1 MTNEGATPP
10 GVDEMLDRWRQTA
23 TDMENRWNEY
33 LNQVMGTEAFGQMMS
48 RSMDSY
54 LTVQSTFSRGME
66 QYLRALNLPTR
77 ADIVQLAERVALLEQ
92 KIDTLAL
99 SLGAFPGA
107 EHLDEPAASRPKAR
121 RNGVAR
127 KATAKTVE

>member
-54 LTVQSTFSRGME
+54 LTMQAGFSRGME

-77 ADIVQLAERVALLEQ
+77 ADIVQLGERVALLEQ
-92 KIDTLAL
+92 KIDSLTL
-99 SLGAFPGA
+99 SLGAFPSA
-107 EHLDEPAASRPKAR
+107 EHLDEPANPRAKAR
-121 RNGVAR
+121 RNGAAR
-127 KATAKTVE
+127 KPAAKSAG